1 MQGKGHRF
9 KQAHR
14 GEGVAGIGNEH
25 ACLSDGPIPNSHT
38 LYEPRR
44 AHLHWSPPLSAKI
57 TAKRPEPSSPSRK
70 HLKSLKTHTHFHN
83 HSPQIM
89 DEQWKDKKKQKWTL
103 DLPFGARERKRSA
116 PWGRDAGRRKM
127 DERRRRVRLKRSTEH
142 PWNLL
147 FKKKR
152 IFILILFITEFF

>member
-1 MQGKGHRF
+1 MSFRRPHPQ
-9 KQAHR
+9 Q
-14 GEGVAGIGNEH
+14 
-25 ACLSDGPIPNSHT
+25 SHT
-38 LYEPRR
+38 LWTSTRS
-44 AHLHWSPPLSAKI
+44 SPLISSPLAKI

-103 DLPFGARERKRSA
+103 DLPLGARERKRSA